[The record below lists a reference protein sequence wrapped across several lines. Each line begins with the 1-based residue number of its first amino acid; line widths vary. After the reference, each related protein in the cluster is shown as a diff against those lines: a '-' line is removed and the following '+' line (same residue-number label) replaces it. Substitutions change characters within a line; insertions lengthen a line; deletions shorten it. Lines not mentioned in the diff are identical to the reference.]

1 MKLATMKEVNYAFVD
16 LDSDDAFQLFGH
28 SFGGVLKNK
37 TLHFDNAAA
46 KGELIKLTL
55 DEGLWIRK
63 WKLTVFQKVN
73 LHKLPVPA
81 GGEIKFN
88 LLYFLNPSL
97 FNLKKNLKKLP
108 VNSHHNNMFLSNQ
121 VVMDFNVVPKQPFY
135 VMDIAFTASWL
146 LQQFADAD
154 PAFKTVLHQY
164 VTRDAK
170 TLLTEPCNAEEYQ
183 TLHELEVSIQA
194 EREDVLF
201 IRSRIYKLICSFFNK
216 VFVRKEVG
224 SIRCVVHYDQMV
236 LAETMIME
244 NLKAPPKIEAIARQ
258 VNMSVSSLLRQFK
271 AMYGK
276 SIHEYY
282 VAQKME
288 LAKRALLG
296 EKITVKEIAE
306 RLGYNQA
313 SPFIDTFTKYHG
325 FSPGSLKATS
335 NQY

>member
-1 MKLATMKEVNYAFVD
+1 MKEVNYAFVD
-16 LDSDDAFQLFGH
+16 LDSDYAFRLFGR

-37 TLHFDNAAA
+37 TLHFDNAVA
-46 KGELIKLTL
+46 KGELIKMTL
-55 DEGLWIRK
+55 DDGIWIRK
-63 WKLTVFQKVN
+63 WKLTVFQKIN

-108 VNSHHNNMFLSNQ
+108 VNSHHNNMFLSNE

-146 LQQFADAD
+146 LQQFDDAD
-154 PAFKTVLHQY
+154 PAFKMVLHQY
-164 VTRDAK
+164 VTRNAK
-170 TLLTEPCNAEEYQ
+170 TILMEPCNAEEYQ
-183 TLHELEVSIQA
+183 TLHELEVSMQA
-194 EREDVLF
+194 GKDDVLF

-216 VFVRKEVG
+216 VFVRKEAS
-224 SIRCVVHYDQMV
+224 SIQCVVHYDQIG
-236 LAETMIME
+236 LAESMIME
-244 NLKAPPKIEAIARQ
+244 NLETPPKMETIARK

-288 LAKRALLG
+288 LAKRTLLG
-296 EKITVKEIAE
+296 GKTTVKEIAV
-306 RLGYNQA
+306 RLGYKQA
-313 SPFIDTFTKYHG
+313 SAFIDTFTKYHG
-325 FSPGSLKATS
+325 YSPGSLKTTR
-335 NQY
+335 NQH